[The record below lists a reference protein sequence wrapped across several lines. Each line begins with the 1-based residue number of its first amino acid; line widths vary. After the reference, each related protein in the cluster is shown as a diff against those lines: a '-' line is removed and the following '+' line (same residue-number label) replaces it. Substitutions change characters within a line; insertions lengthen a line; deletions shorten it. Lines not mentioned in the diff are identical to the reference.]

1 MREKNKGRNRAG
13 SPRGDPARFSF
24 SISLSSGATIAG
36 TACPISLSSGAI
48 IAGTACPTRARGHIP
63 KHGLREHSPQVYFR
77 HFLSGPPRRG
87 RPPPRHG
94 ADRTTTPNW
103 RRGPSRITSRLPGAR
118 VDRRAGSGS
127 GCGAP
132 GPRLA
137 GPRAGRPDSGPGT
150 RGPRST
156 PEMISIPDQRIMAR
170 PVRLMLKFS
179 MGAFQRRNGPL
190 VPESRGR
197 TGIKPGN
204 RSGGRHTHVLIL
216 PRPWR
221 RPRAARL
228 GCSSADQRVQ
238 HQGRE
243 AGRRGRHVP
252 GR

>member
-36 TACPISLSSGAI
+36 TASPISLSSGAI

-94 ADRTTTPNW
+94 ADRTM
-103 RRGPSRITSRLPGAR
+103 RRTGVEVPRAS
-118 VDRRAGSGS
+118 RRACPVPALTRVRQRS

-132 GPRLA
+132 GPRLV

-221 RPRAARL
+221 RPRAL
-228 GCSSADQRVQ
+228 GSALI
-238 HQGRE
+238 G
-243 AGRRGRHVP
+243 
-252 GR
+252 